1 MSGKGTECECHK
13 VDWTGGPGNYTVIET
28 GEALSENRVAAS
40 SPCCQDK
47 VNGGIMSF
55 AKYEETCKFI
65 PGKQGTLFPASSYAQ
80 LLGDLSTN
88 EEETSPPTNEE
99 ETS

>member
-1 MSGKGTECECHK
+1 MSGKRTECECHK
-13 VDWTGGPGNYTVIET
+13 VDWTGGPGNYIIIET
-28 GEALSENRVAAS
+28 GEALNEVTNN

-47 VNGGIMSF
+47 VNGCIMSLVT
-55 AKYEETCKFI
+55 YEETCKYI
-65 PGKQGTLFPASSYAQ
+65 PGNQGTLFPASSYAQ

-88 EEETSPPTNEE
+88 EEETSPTNEE

>member
-28 GEALSENRVAAS
+28 GEALDSGAEG

-47 VNGGIMSF
+47 VNASIMSL
-55 AKYEETCKFI
+55 ATYEETCKYI
-65 PGKQGTLFPASSYAQ
+65 PGEPGTLFPASSYAQ
-80 LLGDLSTN
+80 LLGDLWSN
-88 EEETSPPTNEE
+88 EDTSPENED
-99 ETS
+99 TS